1 MCMFLPGGIPNEHFS
16 TSSKKGHLNGSII
29 ELNGDFSS
37 EPCLITRGY
46 LPFTTASGYVVMLTL
61 HPTHALGSG
70 VADGGLFHK
79 THFHLY
85 PLISLRGGTSW
96 KKPFHRT

>member
-1 MCMFLPGGIPNEHFS
+1 MMCMFLPGGIPNEHFS
-16 TSSKKGHLNGSII
+16 TSSKKGHLSGSII
-29 ELNGDFSS
+29 ELNGNFSS
-37 EPCLITRGY
+37 EPCLINRGY

-61 HPTHALGSG
+61 HTTHASGSG

-85 PLISLRGGTSW
+85 PLISLRGGTS
-96 KKPFHRT
+96 